1 MNRLYNILDCMADRT
16 KSTITTS
23 ATSTT
28 ITRTAGAS
36 KSVTAPDVT
45 GYEFVCWISV
55 STSGWIGSLYF
66 ETPVAKT
73 TNVWLVTATGLNG
86 QPGNIACRALYRKV

>member
-1 MNRLYNILDCMADRT
+1 MSRLYNILDGMADRT
-16 KSTITTS
+16 KNTITTS

-36 KSVTAPDVT
+36 KSVTALDVA
-45 GYEFVCWISV
+45 GYEFVCWIAV

-66 ETPVAKT
+66 ENPVAKT